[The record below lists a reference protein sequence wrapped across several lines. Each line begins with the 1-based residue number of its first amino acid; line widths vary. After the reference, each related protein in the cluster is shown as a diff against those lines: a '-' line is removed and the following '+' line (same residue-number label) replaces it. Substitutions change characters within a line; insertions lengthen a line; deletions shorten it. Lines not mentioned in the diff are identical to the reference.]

1 MKKFNHPTLKRTCVI
16 CNDEIVSSLDKGPL
30 LLEEKQCEVA
40 TTKRYKSAAGKVK
53 FCGTGALKSTQL
65 LGKKGCGL
73 SLPVWECVGFLFDLL
88 RTYTPQFARAVVQM
102 LPSLQSTRR
111 NLTIEAP

>member
-1 MKKFNHPTLKRTCVI
+1 MI

-65 LGKKGCGL
+65 LGKKRL
-73 SLPVWECVGFLFDLL
+73 WFISSSVGVCRFL
-88 RTYTPQFARAVVQM
+88 V
-102 LPSLQSTRR
+102 
-111 NLTIEAP
+111 